1 MMKKNKK
8 KRKRRSIFV
17 FLLLLLVQIQTSIS
31 CFLFLLFHVFPIFL
45 ILLLL
50 PASTT
55 KPHFTVNTTT
65 MNKQLSSAY
74 TSSRIRTDLRRCGA
88 VTSRVARPNGS
99 NTTLQIVRVGTRT
112 QIQYHCEFHHPLWY
126 IMHSYDHRNF
136 IFSVLTCSMRCFKRS
151 NSSRCFSLFIKS

>member
-8 KRKRRSIFV
+8 KRKRRSICV
-17 FLLLLLVQIQTSIS
+17 FAFITSLDIY
-31 CFLFLLFHVFPIFL
+31 FLFSFSPL
-45 ILLLL
+45 
-50 PASTT
+50 T
-55 KPHFTVNTTT
+55 HFSYSSSPSGLN
-65 MNKQLSSAY
+65 NKGTLYSQHNHNEQTAQLSIH

-88 VTSRVARPNGS
+88 VTSRVARPNG
-99 NTTLQIVRVGTRT
+99 NTTLQIVTVRVGT

-126 IMHSYDHRNF
+126 IMHSYDHQNF

>member
-17 FLLLLLVQIQTSIS
+17 FLLLLLVQTSIS
-31 CFLFLLFHVFPIFL
+31 CFPFLLFPIFL

-55 KPHFTVNTTT
+55 KPHLTVNTTT

-74 TSSRIRTDLRRCGA
+74 TSRRIRTDLRRCGA
-88 VTSRVARPNGS
+88 VTSRVARPNG
-99 NTTLQIVRVGTRT
+99 NTTLQIVTVRVGT

-126 IMHSYDHRNF
+126 IMHSYDHQIF